1 VQLTLLIFISTEA
14 NEKEETLMSSLSNE
28 AMDRFLKTDA
38 KQILLASSA
47 FKLAPNRHLVE
58 IDNNPVEED
67 ANQ

>member
-1 VQLTLLIFISTEA
+1 
-14 NEKEETLMSSLSNE
+14 MSSLSNE